1 MNKNKMNKKYMNTY
15 FNSPSYIHYS
25 YYGVREEYYKLLE
38 REKEYREES
47 RHGTVGEICYC
58 NPKNTEL
65 DTLILSFSY
74 LLTDCNKCLR
84 NYRYDC
90 NYESDDE
97 FDGNNKGTY
106 QEFKKL
112 IKKKPELVFIKNNFG
127 LYPLELVDL
136 IDQTLFEC
144 YHSYSKIR
152 GFAEVSFTFLCKI
165 RNDLWNEYLK
175 AELVKSVAFRYIKNS
190 NHIGNNSKL
199 LQLPMEIWDHI
210 FTFI

>member
-1 MNKNKMNKKYMNTY
+1 MNKHKMNKDIMNTY
-15 FNSPSYIHYS
+15 FNSPSYIHYN
-25 YYGVREEYYKLLE
+25 YYGIREEYYFILE
-38 REKEYREES
+38 GENRAES
-47 RHGTVGEICYC
+47 RHGPIDEICYC

-65 DTLILSFSY
+65 DILILSFSY

-90 NYESDDE
+90 NYNESDDE

-106 QEFKKL
+106 QEFKEL
-112 IKKKPELVFIKNNFG
+112 IKQKPELVFIKNNFG

-136 IDQTLFEC
+136 IDQSFFEC
-144 YHSYSKIR
+144 YHSYPKMC
-152 GFAEVSFTFLCKI
+152 GFAAVSFTFLCKI

-175 AELVKSVAFRYIKNS
+175 AELVKSVALRYIKNS
-190 NHIGNNSKL
+190 NHIGNNAKL
-199 LQLPMEIWDHI
+199 LQLPMEIWEHI